1 MVENE
6 IVDAH
11 VHLWNPQQI
20 PMPWLDHT
28 PALNKSFG
36 LSDYPRQSAG
46 HTIETLVYVEVD
58 VVPGYALLE
67 ARWIADQAAYDARLK
82 GIVAAAPI
90 EYGERARVYLAAL
103 QAISPLIKGVR
114 RSLQDEQDPRFCLRD

>member
-1 MVENE
+1 MGALGERTNMAE
-6 IVDAH
+6 HDIVDAH
-11 VHLWNPQQI
+11 VHLWNPQQF

-36 LSDYPRQSAG
+36 LSNYPRQSRD
-46 HTIETLVYVEVD
+46 HSIDMLVYVEVD
-58 VVPGYALLE
+58 VVPNYALLE
-67 ARWIADQAAYDARLK
+67 ARWVADQAASDARLK

-90 EYGERARVYLAAL
+90 EYGERARAYLAAL

-114 RSLQDEQDPRFCLRD
+114 